1 MMTSQSKAT
10 PIDPDFFNDGHF
22 VVLLSQSRGGS
33 NMDPHKLA
41 DILGDGDVDPMK
53 DLLRRGICLPI
64 YFGTDCAMD
73 GATLFVV
80 GEIDEAHEKAWIARL
95 TSKLAIPCGKLVLLS
110 GGGVGEDMERAVS
123 GKPPEKDFCIYQTID
138 VPPGDYRVDVLAY
151 VDSVTVGLHEDNEDL
166 EPEEMAEKYK
176 HLPTV
181 RESYVVQLTPLKG
194 DLPLPQLT
202 EETNWPGAFEFR
214 HS

>member
-1 MMTSQSKAT
+1 MNKTT

-33 NMDPHKLA
+33 RMDPHKLA
-41 DILGDGDVDPMK
+41 DTLGVGEAASMK
-53 DLLRRGICLPI
+53 ELLRRGICLPI
-64 YFGTDCAMD
+64 YFGTDCSMD

-80 GEIDEAHEKAWIARL
+80 GDLDEAHEKAWIARL
-95 TSKLAIPCGKLVLLS
+95 TSKLAIPCGKLILLS

-123 GKPPEKDFCIYQTID
+123 GNPPQKDYCIYQVID

-151 VDSVTVGLHEDNEDL
+151 VDSTTVGLHEDL
-166 EPEEMAEKYK
+166 EAEELAEKYR

-181 RESYVVQLTPLKG
+181 RESYVVQLTPLAG
-194 DLPLPQLT
+194 DLPLPALE
-202 EETNWPGAFEFR
+202 EETNWPGVFEFR
-214 HS
+214 RP